1 MSANFLTPKN
11 WDNVTDNGRN
21 NLVFQNRNHEY
32 GAYTIRR
39 DYNHHLFVALFISS
53 GIFLSAFIIPK
64 LLLSNNT
71 SEIVIPTIDP
81 IVTIIDITPPP
92 AIIEEV
98 TPPAVI
104 EKPKVEIATQDNT
117 TPVVVDNKVDNTL
130 STNDKIIN
138 PGKTN
143 TTGVIGDPVIDKPF
157 IERIGKGKHE
167 LVYTEQPLN
176 ENTVNLA
183 KGFEAVSLFTSDNA
197 SSKVIE
203 HLHSLGVKFISL
215 RSVGYDHVDLAKA
228 KQFNIKVANVP
239 AYSPYAIAEHSVA
252 LLMALNRKIILAQKL
267 RKQNRAA
274 KNNNK

>member
-21 NLVFQNRNHEY
+21 KLVFQNRNHDY

-39 DYNHHLFVALFISS
+39 DYNHHLFLALFIST

-64 LLLSNNT
+64 LLFSNST

-81 IVTIIDITPPP
+81 IVTIIDITPPT
-92 AIIEEV
+92 AIIEEL

-157 IERIGKGKHE
+157 IETPIVKVEPPPTIMLAPEVMPVFPGGEAALFRYLQNNINYPYSAKENGIKGTVIVGFVIDVTGKPVMLSILKGIRGGKDLEVEAMRVIAGMPNWSIGKQNDKP
-167 LVYTEQPLN
+167 VPVQ
-176 ENTVNLA
+176 
-183 KGFEAVSLFTSDNA
+183 FSLPVRFD
-197 SSKVIE
+197 
-203 HLHSLGVKFISL
+203 L
-215 RSVGYDHVDLAKA
+215 R
-228 KQFNIKVANVP
+228 
-239 AYSPYAIAEHSVA
+239 
-252 LLMALNRKIILAQKL
+252 
-267 RKQNRAA
+267 
-274 KNNNK
+274 

>member
-39 DYNHHLFVALFISS
+39 DYNHHLFLALFISS

-71 SEIVIPTIDP
+71 SEIAIPTIDP

-157 IERIGKGKHE
+157 IETPIVKVEPPSGPLLTAEIMPAFPGGEPALFRYLQGNINYPYGARENGIKGTVIVGFVIDVTGKPVMLTILKGIRGGKDLEAEAMRVIASMPNWSIGKQNDKP
-167 LVYTEQPLN
+167 V
-176 ENTVNLA
+176 
-183 KGFEAVSLFTSDNA
+183 AVQFSLPVRFD
-197 SSKVIE
+197 
-203 HLHSLGVKFISL
+203 L
-215 RSVGYDHVDLAKA
+215 R
-228 KQFNIKVANVP
+228 
-239 AYSPYAIAEHSVA
+239 
-252 LLMALNRKIILAQKL
+252 
-267 RKQNRAA
+267 
-274 KNNNK
+274 